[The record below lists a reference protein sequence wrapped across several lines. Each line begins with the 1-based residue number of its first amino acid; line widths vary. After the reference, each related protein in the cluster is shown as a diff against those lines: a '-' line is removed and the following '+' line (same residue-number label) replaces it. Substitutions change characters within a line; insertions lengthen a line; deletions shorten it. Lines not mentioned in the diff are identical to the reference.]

1 VKQGLSEKEQAVL
14 NQAFARIVA
23 AGKQL
28 GIAPG
33 NMVELLDS
41 GMTVTQLF
49 DYLMAK
55 LSGTQIES

>member
-23 AGKQL
+23 AGKRL